1 MDSASLITQGYG
13 DRSVFTEVEVI
24 AIVMVVG
31 SNPSNPHA
39 GRVLTGEDSHRV
51 VVLQGHMRELAEV
64 RSRCRKQMVKKKKKK
79 SSSTVV
85 MLL

>member
-1 MDSASLITQGYG
+1 MDSASLVTQGYC
-13 DRSVFTEVEVI
+13 DCSVFTEVEVI

-31 SNPSNPHA
+31 GNPSNPHA

-51 VVLQGHMRELAEV
+51 VVLQGHMKELAKV
-64 RSRCRKQMVKKKKKK
+64 RRRCCKQMVEKKK